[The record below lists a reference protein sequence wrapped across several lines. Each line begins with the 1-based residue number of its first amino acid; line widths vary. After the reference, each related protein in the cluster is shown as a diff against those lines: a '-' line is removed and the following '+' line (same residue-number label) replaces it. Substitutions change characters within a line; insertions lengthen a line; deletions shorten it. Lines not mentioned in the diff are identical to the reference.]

1 MKLIHTCDWHLGR
14 KLASHD
20 VHKFQEAALDYIVD
34 TAIEQRCTVVMVSGD
49 VFDGPHP
56 PIDSVLLVNR
66 ILTRMH
72 KAGIFSIITAGNH
85 DQAERLAVY
94 SNLLVDSVRI
104 IGSTL
109 SLTQPVELS
118 DEHGAVLVYPV
129 TFLWPDAER
138 HNLTAAGEDP
148 LDRSH
153 EAVTGA
159 ALARVRDDQRCRE
172 GKYGAPVRTVVMA
185 HAFVTPAGDVLT
197 AQERA
202 ELACE
207 SERDLSIGGVQTV
220 PSAMFD
226 GFTYVALG
234 HLHLAHQVAMP
245 HQSPTLA
252 RYGGSLLRY
261 SLSETVHE
269 KSFAVVTL
277 GAYGIPACVQLVPIP
292 QGRGMARLRDTLENL
307 ISDKYAAHY
316 TDFVE
321 LVSTDR
327 DRPDHLYTS
336 LNYKYDAIIAH
347 HHISEG
353 LDADRLGMRPKD
365 SDRYRHPL
373 ETLKAFVSKV
383 TGFAATAAQAEVLA
397 SCLESEDV
405 VGD

>member
-66 ILTRMH
+66 ILTRLH

-138 HNLTAAGEDP
+138 PNLTAAGEDP

-207 SERDLSIGGVQTV
+207 SER
-220 PSAMFD
+220 
-226 GFTYVALG
+226 
-234 HLHLAHQVAMP
+234 
-245 HQSPTLA
+245 
-252 RYGGSLLRY
+252 
-261 SLSETVHE
+261 
-269 KSFAVVTL
+269 
-277 GAYGIPACVQLVPIP
+277 C
-292 QGRGMARLRDTLENL
+292 
-307 ISDKYAAHY
+307 
-316 TDFVE
+316 
-321 LVSTDR
+321 
-327 DRPDHLYTS
+327 
-336 LNYKYDAIIAH
+336 
-347 HHISEG
+347 
-353 LDADRLGMRPKD
+353 
-365 SDRYRHPL
+365 SDR
-373 ETLKAFVSKV
+373 
-383 TGFAATAAQAEVLA
+383 AE
-397 SCLESEDV
+397 CDV
-405 VGD
+405 